1 MIAAHA
7 PEPARFRRVLAAIR
21 RAADGAGQTEIILVR
36 NGGPEIAADL
46 LAAAQPLKLV
56 EEERLGIAFAR
67 AAGISAS
74 HGEMICF
81 IDDDTVAAADY
92 LIEARSFAKTAPE
105 VGVFGGLIEGEFAR
119 PPDPALKPVLAFLAL
134 RNLGAEEKR
143 VAPGAEPG
151 FDVPGAGMVLRREV
165 ALAFRDMVEE
175 GRLAGIGRAGASLAS
190 GDDTV
195 CCRLAR
201 RMGFSLAYTPR
212 LRLTHIIPKT
222 RIDPAYLSRLVRG
235 IGASAARVDALFGG
249 PVRILSMPQLWARVA
264 VHVLRNGFVAGR
276 ITSGWHAGYREQ
288 ALRERAGKAKVRTA

>member
-7 PEPARFRRVLAAIR
+7 PEPARFRRVLTAIR
-21 RAADGAGQTEIILVR
+21 RAADEAVLTEIIVVR
-36 NGGPEIAADL
+36 NGGPEIAADV
-46 LAAAQPLKLV
+46 LAAAQPVSLV
-56 EEERLGIAFAR
+56 EEGRLGIAFAR

-74 HGEMICF
+74 RGEMICF
-81 IDDDTVAAADY
+81 IDDDTVAAPNY
-92 LIEARSFAKTAPE
+92 LKQARAFAKDAPE

-119 PPDPALKPVLAFLAL
+119 PPDPALKPALAFLAL
-134 RNLGAEEKR
+134 RDLGAEEKR
-143 VAPGAEPG
+143 VRPEEEPG

-201 RMGFSLAYTPR
+201 RMGLSLAYAPR
-212 LRLTHIIPKT
+212 LKLTHIIPET
-222 RIDPAYLSRLVRG
+222 RLDPAYLKRLVRG
-235 IGASAARVDALFGG
+235 IGASAARLDALFGG
-249 PVRILSMPQLWARVA
+249 PVRLLSRPQLWARTA
-264 VHVLRNGFVAGR
+264 VHMLRNGPAAGR

-288 ALRERAGKAKVRTA
+288 ALRERARGG